1 MIKLI
6 NPAYE
11 RLPLFQGAA
20 YAFGRARIENEIAQT
35 TLKGPL
41 RAIDHAKSVARGRV
55 PGNLGSI
62 QADSRGHCLRHDH
75 GASPRGIAKAES
87 A

>member
-11 RLPLFQGAA
+11 RLPLFEGAA

-41 RAIDHAKSVARGRV
+41 RAIDHAKVLPVA
-55 PGNLGSI
+55 
-62 QADSRGHCLRHDH
+62 
-75 GASPRGIAKAES
+75 ASLEIWVLSKRTREGTVFTMTMAHLQEA
-87 A
+87 